1 MGYPSPSSARS
12 FNELARTVQHLV
24 KRESETRRLIRA
36 ERAAHFADAQALAE
50 LRTELVPTDLP
61 DVPGID
67 ITAWHEPASD
77 GNDVLGDF
85 YDVFPSGDKRWNI
98 VLGDVC
104 GHGAAAAK
112 RTALVRYSL
121 RTALMHHLDPGDA
134 LAEVDTIVRNDRQD
148 PGRFATVTYL
158 SIDMT
163 RPGTIIRAN
172 AGHPPPLL
180 REPDGSTRWLTD
192 ANATPIGIKS
202 AAQYGTAVVDLQPG
216 SVILLYTDGA
226 IDARSS
232 NGERFGQERLERLMA
247 TAPAGNAKSIVA
259 HIADGILA
267 HAERNLIDDIALL
280 VLRR

>member
-1 MGYPSPSSARS
+1 MGCPSPSNTRTL
-12 FNELARTVQHLV
+12 NELERALRHLV
-24 KRESETRRLIRA
+24 ERECETRRLIRA
-36 ERAAHFADAQALAE
+36 ERAAHLADAQALAE
-50 LRTELVPTDLP
+50 LRTELIPP
-61 DVPGID
+61 DPPEVPGFD

-85 YDVFPSGDKRWNI
+85 YDVFPSGDNRWGI

-121 RTALMHHLDPGDA
+121 RTALMHHVDPADA

-158 SIDMT
+158 SIDVT
-163 RPGTIIRAN
+163 RPGSIIRAN

-180 REPDGSTRWLTD
+180 REPDGSTRWLQE

-202 AAQYGTAVVDLQPG
+202 PAPYGTAVVDLRPG
-216 SVILLYTDGA
+216 SLILLYTDGA
-226 IDARSS
+226 TDARSS
-232 NGERFGQERLERLMA
+232 SGEPFGEARLERLTA
-247 TAPAGNAKSIVA
+247 TAPDGNAKSIVD

-267 HAERNLIDDIALL
+267 HAERNFIDDIALL
-280 VLRR
+280 VVRH